1 MTRFLSVKS
10 SGTVFVSL
18 WRFLPVTEG
27 KTDAMLNCQRF
38 LLLTI
43 RTPPNV
49 EVAGTLYTG
58 REQEPMH
65 HYKPLLFMVLL
76 ICAPLAGCLES
87 SEGESVF
94 DFVVNHGSDKGMIVE
109 TYDDGNLV
117 SIDPVVIVF
126 DFSQTT
132 SSSSLTTFGLSL
144 EGEEPL
150 TLDASE
156 GSSIAYSF
164 DEHGVH
170 NVSVFAIDATGA
182 TQNLTIPIT
191 VDLRIEWSEEGTNDP
206 MPLPFNPTP
215 NNGGVHPLIIEINS
229 TVENPSLIDGIGG
242 GGQTVQFSWNIVDEL
257 DDTCQSKSGQAED
270 GSDDTWN
277 TIHFNTYLLHELRI
291 VPEDGQDFLNIQ
303 QSVTILYTTD

>member
-1 MTRFLSVKS
+1 MQHS
-10 SGTVFVSL
+10 
-18 WRFLPVTEG
+18 
-27 KTDAMLNCQRF
+27 
-38 LLLTI
+38 
-43 RTPPNV
+43 
-49 EVAGTLYTG
+49 
-58 REQEPMH
+58 
-65 HYKPLLFMVLL
+65 KPLLFMALL

-87 SEGESVF
+87 SEDESVF
-94 DFVVNHGSDKGMIVE
+94 DLVVNYGSDNGMIIE
-109 TYDDGNLV
+109 TYDDGDLV

-132 SSSSLTTFGLSL
+132 SSSSLTTFGLAL
-144 EGEEPL
+144 EGEVPL
-150 TLDASE
+150 TLGASE
-156 GSSIAYSF
+156 GSSISYSF
-164 DEHGVH
+164 NEHGVH

-182 TQNLTIPIT
+182 TQNQTVSIT

-206 MPLPFNPTP
+206 MPLQFNPTP

-242 GGQTVQFSWNIVDEL
+242 GGQTVQFSWSIVDEL

-277 TIHFNTYLLHELRI
+277 TIHFNTYLVHELRI

-303 QSVTILYTTD
+303 QSVTILYNTD

>member
-1 MTRFLSVKS
+1 
-10 SGTVFVSL
+10 
-18 WRFLPVTEG
+18 
-27 KTDAMLNCQRF
+27 
-38 LLLTI
+38 
-43 RTPPNV
+43 
-49 EVAGTLYTG
+49 
-58 REQEPMH
+58 
-65 HYKPLLFMVLL
+65 
-76 ICAPLAGCLES
+76 
-87 SEGESVF
+87 
-94 DFVVNHGSDKGMIVE
+94 
-109 TYDDGNLV
+109 
-117 SIDPVVIVF
+117 VVIVF